1 MEVGDVDLAGASAR
15 LGETFRIHVDD
26 GTVIDLELVDVERA
40 RSSPSGVPSDSSF
53 SMLFRGP
60 ADPLLNQGMIPLH
73 NDTWGTCEIFLVP
86 VSQEQSGTVYE
97 AVFSRD
103 V

>member
-1 MEVGDVDLAGASAR
+1 MELSDVDLASATAR
-15 LGETFRIHVDD
+15 LGEEFRIHVDD
-26 GTVIDLELVDVERA
+26 GTVIELELVEVERA
-40 RSSPSGVPSDSSF
+40 KVSPSGTPSDSSF

-60 ADPLLNQGMIPLH
+60 ADPLLNQGLLPLR

-86 VSQEQSGTVYE
+86 VNQDGSGTYYE